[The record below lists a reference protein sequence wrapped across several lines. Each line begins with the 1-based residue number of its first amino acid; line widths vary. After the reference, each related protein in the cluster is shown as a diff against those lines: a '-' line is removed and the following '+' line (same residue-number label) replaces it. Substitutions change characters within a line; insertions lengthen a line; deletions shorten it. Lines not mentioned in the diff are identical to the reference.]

1 MRNTD
6 ENRAHL
12 NRKSKVAKIRKQK
25 LQEKTVTQKIHTVEK
40 TDVILNSRMKA
51 VVTDDLEGQS
61 EEPDVSEIVNVEN
74 LTENSI
80 LNVNTKANMIQNHNA
95 LNLKENS
102 KILVDNSD
110 EEWEKYEQKW
120 KKYLKDSTFY
130 EPPMAKSTDIEPGEV
145 VENENNAG
153 LIKEEMENNKC
164 QICEQAFDNLED
176 HFIVSHSSMIETK
189 TEEHV
194 HPENEFENH
203 HEGDLE
209 NNLSEA
215 RHEMFDKNSF
225 KFLLDQSP
233 NPNQGEIVIE
243 NAPNKVFRDHKTL
256 EDELIEILDTE
267 DLSDNIENYS
277 SRIQIEN
284 PRKVQEVP
292 HPKAKTKVKLL
303 INGDSN
309 NVNWISISK
318 PPNSVTLSDIKLI
331 LKSQPKKYSNE
342 KMYVYCVKT
351 TDEDGDIGFEDI
363 NEDSTILP
371 LFGDKIILQCWTSE

>member
-40 TDVILNSRMKA
+40 TYVNLNDRMKA
-51 VVTDDLEGQS
+51 AVTYDLGGQS
-61 EEPDVSEIVNVEN
+61 EEPDGSEIVNVEN

-80 LNVNTKANMIQNHNA
+80 LDVNTKANMIQNHNA
-95 LNLKENS
+95 LNLNENS

-130 EPPMAKSTDIEPGEV
+130 EPPIAKPTDIEPGEV
-145 VENENNAG
+145 VENNAG
-153 LIKEEMENNKC
+153 LVIEKMEINEC
-164 QICEQAFDNLED
+164 QIFEQAFDNLDD
-176 HFIVSHSSMIETK
+176 HFIVSHSSMIETEK
-189 TEEHV
+189 HV
-194 HPENEFENH
+194 HPENEFEND
-203 HEGDLE
+203 HEDDLE
-209 NNLSEA
+209 NNLSEV
-215 RHEMFDKNSF
+215 RHEMFDKNSS
-225 KFLLDQSP
+225 KFHFQ
-233 NPNQGEIVIE
+233 PNQKTNEVKSGEIVIE
-243 NAPNKVFRDHKTL
+243 NALDNVNGGYITI
-256 EDELIEILDTE
+256 EDELMEILDTE
-267 DLSDNIENYS
+267 DDLSDNIENFS
-277 SRIQIEN
+277 KIQIEN
-284 PRKVQEVP
+284 PRNVKEVT
-292 HPKAKTKVKLL
+292 HPKAKTKVKLI

-363 NEDSTILP
+363 NEDNTILP